1 MASKLLAASIL
12 ALAAAQEY
20 HEHTGLKI
28 LSKDGARIHQNEP
41 ERHALG
47 ADGHGVYRP
56 PRPILGRD
64 GHGVA
69 TTMPNLTRALLITQT
84 SYCMADADAPLSPAE
99 LSATVEVTAVHEHEG
114 ARAVIGWDNA
124 TKSAWVSF
132 RGTENLENWWD
143 NIQFEKTTPYP
154 APYDAVA
161 VETGFT
167 KWYGYVLDGVKAA
180 LMTTVAEHGGS
191 SVPLKIYG
199 HSAGGACATLMAF
212 DALRGGVFAGVSLT
226 GVYTYGCPRVG
237 DATFVS
243 TFVELADAAGV
254 EHWRVTHHHDIVPHV
269 PQEDLGYLHL
279 PREAW
284 QEDVTDP
291 TLTTC
296 QDSATAEDDA
306 CSNSCAP
313 FSCTSTS
320 DHLSYLGLVQGINGC

>member
-1 MASKLLAASIL
+1 MAKLLAASIL

-154 APYDAVA
+154 APYFRCVDVPWTSRGDAA
-161 VETGFT
+161 AATWIFRRDESGRRRRDAGRTKETGARSP
-167 KWYGYVLDGVKAA
+167 G
-180 LMTTVAEHGGS
+180 TTPSRSRRASRSGTATS
-191 SVPLKIYG
+191 STA
-199 HSAGGACATLMAF
+199 S
-212 DALRGGVFAGVSLT
+212 R
-226 GVYTYGCPRVG
+226 PR
-237 DATFVS
+237 S
-243 TFVELADAAGV
+243 
-254 EHWRVTHHHDIVPHV
+254 
-269 PQEDLGYLHL
+269 
-279 PREAW
+279 
-284 QEDVTDP
+284 
-291 TLTTC
+291 
-296 QDSATAEDDA
+296 
-306 CSNSCAP
+306 
-313 FSCTSTS
+313 
-320 DHLSYLGLVQGINGC
+320 